1 MVVMA
6 AASETSAMSDTASSF
21 GGLEQMLPFRGG
33 LTPEELAA
41 RQQRRLEQQRRQTKI
56 NAAGARAK
64 TQMAER
70 GALDQE
76 RRNSLFDADD
86 FKASFEAKEASMQR
100 TYRELYK
107 PKANAYWTSTAAPLP
122 RGRAAAHDVPTYADA
137 LPQALRVDAALA
149 SAIAAEGGPDPAR
162 HSPPPRVTA
171 AAAEIFDPMAAP
183 LAFHR
188 QFKERVGALRDVVD
202 QEPTPSRRLVQ
213 PRFGAPE
220 EPAPPPA
227 DEEPP
232 EAEDEAVPSWMLT
245 RAHELPMWDD
255 EMASLPPP
263 A

>member
-1 MVVMA
+1 
-6 AASETSAMSDTASSF
+6 
-21 GGLEQMLPFRGG
+21 
-33 LTPEELAA
+33 
-41 RQQRRLEQQRRQTKI
+41 
-56 NAAGARAK
+56 
-64 TQMAER
+64 
-70 GALDQE
+70 
-76 RRNSLFDADD
+76 
-86 FKASFEAKEASMQR
+86 MQR

-107 PKANAYWTSTAAPLP
+107 PKAKAYWTSTAAPLP

-149 SAIAAEGGPDPAR
+149 SAIAAEVGPDPAR

-232 EAEDEAVPSWMLT
+232 EAEDGEGGGEEGESA
-245 RAHELPMWDD
+245 
-255 EMASLPPP
+255 PPP
-263 A
+263 PTSPMAVEPAVAILTEADHAGIDACLLYTSPSPRD